1 MNNTEIV
8 FISVSPSCQY
18 TDQCQGCLLLSFVD
32 NSEQSSPISK
42 LLISIYH
49 LDIPFN
55 YQK

>member
-1 MNNTEIV
+1 MNNTETV

-32 NSEQSSPISK
+32 NSEQSSPNSK